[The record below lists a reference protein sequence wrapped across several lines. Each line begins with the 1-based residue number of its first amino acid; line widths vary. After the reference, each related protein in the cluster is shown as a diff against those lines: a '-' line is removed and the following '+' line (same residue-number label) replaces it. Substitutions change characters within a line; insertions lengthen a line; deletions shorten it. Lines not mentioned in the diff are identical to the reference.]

1 MVDGNN
7 NRILGTAVS
16 FYIIGSGTY
25 KDESGYRRI
34 KGQG

>member
-7 NRILGTAVS
+7 NRILGATIS
-16 FYIIGSGTY
+16 FCITGSSTY